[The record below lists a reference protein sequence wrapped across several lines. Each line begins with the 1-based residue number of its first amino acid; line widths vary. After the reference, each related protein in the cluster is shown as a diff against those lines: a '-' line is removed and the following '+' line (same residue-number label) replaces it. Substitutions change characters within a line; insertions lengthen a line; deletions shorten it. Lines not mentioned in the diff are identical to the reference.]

1 MFVSEREIGIKRK
14 RRKGCKFKKLGA
26 MNSAQER

>member
-1 MFVSEREIGIKRK
+1 MFVSEREIGVTRK
-14 RRKGCKFKKLGA
+14 RSKGSKFKKLGA